1 MKKFLIII
9 MLLGLTIEIAP
20 ALQAATDISLA
31 IGEHPQTDTVKHKVY
46 KKRKRVVRKVSS
58 PSPARINKQ
67 LRQADKHLQDEKK
80 VQEVQQELKKDTS
93 KHHN

>member
-20 ALQAATDISLA
+20 ALQAATDINSALS
-31 IGEHPQTDTVKHKVY
+31 EQPQADTVKRKVY
-46 KKRKRVVRKVSS
+46 KKRKRVVRRVSS
-58 PSPARINKQ
+58 TKAARINKQ

-80 VQEVQQELKKDTS
+80 VQEARQELKKDTTI
-93 KHHN
+93 HH

>member
-20 ALQAATDISLA
+20 ALQAATDINLA
-31 IGEHPQTDTVKHKVY
+31 MGEQPQTDTVKHKVY
-46 KKRKRVVRKVSS
+46 KKRKKVVRKVSS
-58 PSPARINKQ
+58 PSSARINKQ

-80 VQEVQQELKKDTS
+80 VQQVQRELKKDTTV
-93 KHHN
+93 HH